1 MSDAT
6 KKRASRMRRFADAD
20 DEYKETGNTKAAVER
35 QLAMRDGTAHDWEW
49 ARERLHTRTVDDYR
63 RRKEL
68 MRRFGID
75 KLEPMKGKNDG

>member
-1 MSDAT
+1 
-6 KKRASRMRRFADAD
+6 
-20 DEYKETGNTKAAVER
+20 
-35 QLAMRDGTAHDWEW
+35 MRDGTAHDWEW